1 MLRWFCIARI
11 AILQIMTKMNS
22 LKNHLLIAMPAMQ
35 DPNFHRGVVYIC
47 EHHKNGAMGILINK
61 PLSNIS
67 LGDVLRHM
75 DINFDNPLIED
86 YPVMMGGPIAR
97 EQGFI
102 IHHNTQLEQAT
113 SVDPAGEV
121 LISASK
127 QDLNVLA
134 HSQSLDDVIISLGY
148 SGWEAGQL
156 EEELVDNAWLVAPT
170 DADVLFN
177 TPFDQRWNAAAALI
191 GVDLQNLSGDVGHA

>member
-1 MLRWFCIARI
+1 
-11 AILQIMTKMNS
+11 MNS

-47 EHHKNGAMGILINK
+47 EHHENGAMGILINK

-86 YPVMMGGPIAR
+86 YPVMMGGPIAQ

-102 IHHNTQLEQAT
+102 IHHNAELAQAT
-113 SVDPAGEV
+113 SVDPKGEI

-134 HSQSLDDVIISLGY
+134 NSKSLDDIIVSLGY

-156 EEELVDNAWLVAPT
+156 EEEMVDNAWLIAPT
-170 DADVLFN
+170 NSEILFN
-177 TPFDQRWNAAAALI
+177 TAFDKRWDAAAALI
-191 GVDLQNLSGDVGHA
+191 GVDFQNLSGDVGHA